1 MKIGDQIM
9 KLIER
14 LERIQTKEI
23 SDWERGFM
31 ESLHGQVKKGYN
43 LSQKQ
48 LDILSKTENKHSD
61 EAVAKRKD
69 WEEQW
74 NDEKK
79 AISKIMAHYYY
90 GMHKYFFIVADRI
103 LHSKGFIPSEKQYNK
118 MCKSDYA
125 QRVIDATRDDP
136 KYEVGSMVSIRKTC
150 GADAYTRPFQLRKMK
165 NTPVLIVSVG
175 DKPVLSSAKGAKVY
189 KVLPMGL
196 AKTYYVEERHLKKFK
211 EPKKRSKKIGSQENV
226 PF

>member
-1 MKIGDQIM
+1 MK

-23 SDWERGFM
+23 SNWERGFM

-61 EAVAKRKD
+61 EAAAKRNA

-79 AISKIMAHYYY
+79 AISKIMADYYY
-90 GMHKYFFIVADRI
+90 ALAEYQSLYSIADKI
-103 LHSKGFIPSEKQYNK
+103 LHVKGFIPSEKQYNK
-118 MCKSDYA
+118 MCQNKYA
-125 QRVIDATRDDP
+125 QKVIDATFERP
-136 KYEVGSMVSIRKTC
+136 RYEVGSMVSIRKTC
-150 GADAYTRPFQLRKMK
+150 GADAYINRFLIREMAEA
-165 NTPVLIVSVG
+165 PVFIVSTG
-175 DKPVLSSAKGAKVY
+175 EKPVLSASRGAKVY
-189 KVLPMGL
+189 KILPIGSME
-196 AKTYYVEERHLKKFK
+196 TYFIEERHLKKFK
-211 EPKKRSKKIGSQENV
+211 EPKKRSEKIGSQDEV
-226 PF
+226 LF

>member
-1 MKIGDQIM
+1 MK

-23 SDWERGFM
+23 SNWERGFM

-61 EAVAKRKD
+61 EAVAKRNV

-79 AISKIMAHYYY
+79 VISKIMAHYYHAM
-90 GMHKYFFIVADRI
+90 GEYFFNIADKI
-103 LHSKGFIPSEKQYNK
+103 LHTKGFIPSEKQYNK
-118 MCKSDYA
+118 MCKNDYA
-125 QRVIDATRDDP
+125 QKVITSTFEDP
-136 KYEVGSMVSIRKTC
+136 KYQVGSMVSIRSNC
-150 GADAYTRPFQLRKMK
+150 GADAYTRRFQLREMK
-165 NTPVLIVSVG
+165 NTPALIVSVG
-175 DKPVLSSAKGAKVY
+175 DKPVLSAAKGAKVY

-196 AKTYYVEERHLKKFK
+196 AKTYYIEERHLKNFK

>member
-23 SDWERGFM
+23 DDWERGFM
-31 ESLHGQVKKGYN
+31 ESLHGQVKKGYS

-79 AISKIMAHYYY
+79 AISKIMAHYYHAM
-90 GMHKYFFIVADRI
+90 GEYFFFEADRI

-118 MCKSDYA
+118 MCKNDYA
-125 QRVIDATRDDP
+125 QKVIDATFEDP
-136 KYEVGSMVSIRKTC
+136 KYQVGSMVSIRSNC
-150 GADAYTRPFQLRKMK
+150 GADAYTRRFQLREMK
-165 NTPVLIVSVG
+165 NTPALIVSVG

-189 KVLPMGL
+189 KVLPMGR
-196 AKTYYVEERHLKKFK
+196 ATTFHIEERHLKKFK

>member
-1 MKIGDQIM
+1 M

-31 ESLHGQVKKGYN
+31 ESLHGQVKKGYS
-43 LSQKQ
+43 LSPKQ
-48 LDILSKTENKHSD
+48 LDILSKTENRHSD
-61 EAVAKRKD
+61 EAVAKRNV

-79 AISKIMAHYYY
+79 VISKIMAHYYHAM
-90 GMHKYFFIVADRI
+90 GEYFYNIADKI

-118 MCKSDYA
+118 MCKNDYA
-125 QRVIDATRDDP
+125 QKVITSTFEDP
-136 KYEVGSMVSIRKTC
+136 KYQVGSMVSIRSNC
-150 GADAYTRPFQLRKMK
+150 GADAYTRRFQLREMK

-175 DKPVLSSAKGAKVY
+175 DKPVLSAAKGGKVY
-189 KVLPMGL
+189 KVLPMGK
-196 AKTYYVEERHLKKFK
+196 AKTYYIEERHLKTFK
-211 EPKKRSKKIGSQENV
+211 EPKKRSKKIGSRDEIL
-226 PF
+226 F

>member
-1 MKIGDQIM
+1 M

-31 ESLHGQVKKGYN
+31 ESLHGQVKKGYS

-48 LDILSKTENKHSD
+48 LDILSKTENRHSE
-61 EAVAKRKD
+61 EAVAKRNV

-79 AISKIMAHYYY
+79 VISKIMAHYYHAM
-90 GMHKYFFIVADRI
+90 GEYFYNIADKI

-118 MCKSDYA
+118 MCKNDYA
-125 QRVIDATRDDP
+125 LKVITSTFEDP
-136 KYEVGSMVSIRKTC
+136 KYQVGSMVSIRSNC
-150 GADAYTRPFQLRKMK
+150 GADAYTRRFQLREMK

-175 DKPVLSSAKGAKVY
+175 DKPVLSAAKGGKVY
-189 KVLPMGL
+189 KVLPMGK
-196 AKTYYVEERHLKKFK
+196 AKTYYIEERHLKTFK
-211 EPKKRSKKIGSQENV
+211 EPKKRSKKIGSRDEIL
-226 PF
+226 F